1 MPEPERQLAPA
12 QSEFTPLTDLQS
24 FVPVWLRDAQ
34 PDSVLLETR
43 GTTSHLKQPELWAKN
58 LIYKE
63 SLIAKLM
70 EIGCDDM
77 AAPLKECHTYQGIA
91 QCGGCLQVKPFWNRC
106 EVFYCPVCQ
115 PTLSRDR
122 VQSIGWWVQEI
133 DQPKH
138 VVLTVRNS
146 AHLTQSYVKWFKS
159 CLTKLRRRKIC
170 RNWIGGLY
178 NLETTLE
185 DKGWHVHAHLLVN
198 AKWIDKP
205 ELARTWAEIVGQD
218 FAIVGVYDARQRD
231 YLKEVTKYAVKGSDL
246 AKWTP
251 LQIATFI
258 NAFQGVRT
266 FGVFGSLYGLRTKYR
281 DWIKSLARERRKCD
295 CGCDDWRIYSESEWS
310 WRQMMLEPSTK
321 AIPPPDAQV
330 ALL

>member
-1 MPEPERQLAPA
+1 MPEPVPLHAPA

-70 EIGCDDM
+70 EIGCDDL

-91 QCGGCLQVKPFWNRC
+91 QCGGCLQVKSFWNRC

-146 AHLTQSYVKWFKS
+146 AHLTQTYVKWFKS

-218 FAIVGVYDARQRD
+218 FAIVGVYDAR
-231 YLKEVTKYAVKGSDL
+231 
-246 AKWTP
+246 
-251 LQIATFI
+251 
-258 NAFQGVRT
+258 
-266 FGVFGSLYGLRTKYR
+266 YGLRTKYR

-295 CGCDDWRIYSESEWS
+295 CGCDDWRIYSESEWT

-321 AIPPPDAQV
+321 AIPPPDAQRN
-330 ALL
+330 LL